1 MSIKSII
8 SGEDI
13 ISEILKSENNNNEN
27 DIIFSTL
34 NNEEEFLKSEIKES
48 EKVDVVWVFAL
59 PEERDLAFEALVVSE
74 RNKTMLFRDY
84 VPEYSFTYQ
93 KFFLDKVKAVA
104 VTQTSMGMAAAASLV
119 TRAVIA
125 FKPKIVVMSGICAGR
140 KSKVRIGDIIVADQ
154 TYDYTAGKAYVDK
167 FAPRPQPIIADVLI
181 KDYMVN
187 SILGNYD
194 MDQVIR
200 ERWSG
205 WRPSE
210 PINIY
215 LKALASG
222 TSVVDDSKTID
233 EVSNIQDNLYGIDM
247 EAYGVALASTSL
259 RTRWLIAKGV
269 QDFAD
274 GKKADTEKDSRRFA
288 AYASTI
294 VTSNIIK
301 EILPYIN

>member
-1 MSIKSII
+1 MSIKSTL
-8 SGEDI
+8 SGMDI
-13 ISEILKSENNNNEN
+13 ISEILKTENNNKN
-27 DIIFSTL
+27 DNDNVLSTF
-34 NNEEEFLKSEIKES
+34 NEEEFLKSEIKES

-59 PEERDLAFEALVVSE
+59 PEERDLAFDALVVSE
-74 RNKTMLFRDY
+74 RNKSMLFRDY
-84 VPEYSFTYQ
+84 VPDYSFTYQ
-93 KFFLDKVKAVA
+93 KLSLDKVNVVV
-104 VTQTSMGMAAAASLV
+104 VTQTSMGMSAAASLV

-125 FKPKIVVMSGICAGR
+125 FKPKLVVMSGICAGR
-140 KSKVRIGDIIVADQ
+140 KGKARIGDVIVADQ
-154 TYDYTAGKAYVDK
+154 VYDYTAGKTYVDK
-167 FAPRPQPIIADVLI
+167 FAPRPQPIMADVLI

-187 SILGNYD
+187 SIIGNYD

-233 EVSNIQDNLYGIDM
+233 EASNIQDNLYGIDM
-247 EAYGVALASTSL
+247 EAYGVALASALL

-274 GKKADTEKDSRRFA
+274 GKKADTEKDSRKFA
-288 AYASTI
+288 AFASAI
-294 VTSNIIK
+294 VASNIIK
-301 EILPYIN
+301 EILPYI

>member
-1 MSIKSII
+1 MSIKSTM
-8 SGEDI
+8 SGADI
-13 ISEILKSENNNNEN
+13 ISEILKSENNNNEK
-27 DIIFSTL
+27 DIILSAL
-34 NNEEEFLKSEIKES
+34 NEEEFLKSENKET
-48 EKVDVVWVFAL
+48 EKADVVWVFAL
-59 PEERDLAFEALVVSE
+59 PEERDLAFEALAVSE
-74 RNKTMLFRDY
+74 RNKSMLFRDY
-84 VPEYSFTYQ
+84 VPEFSFTYQ
-93 KFFLDKVKAVA
+93 RFSLDKVNVVA
-104 VTQTSMGMAAAASLV
+104 VTQTSMGMSAAASLV

-140 KSKVRIGDIIVADQ
+140 KSKVQIGDIVVADQ

-187 SILGNYD
+187 SIIGNYD
-194 MDQVIR
+194 IDRVIR

-205 WRPSE
+205 WRPSK

-222 TSVVDDSKTID
+222 TSVIDDSKTID
-233 EVSNIQDNLYGIDM
+233 EASNIQDNLYGIDM

-274 GKKADTEKDSRRFA
+274 GKKADMEMDSRRFA

-294 VTSNIIK
+294 VSSNIIK